1 MSGSNKESKFY
12 GKYRGTVINNVDYK
26 REGRLTV
33 QVPAIGG
40 GIVVYAEPCFPF
52 AGLPGMAS
60 GMFFT
65 PSIGAGVFVEF
76 LNGDIEQPIW
86 SGGYPGTTASM
97 PLDAS
102 AAAPGLE
109 PLVFVSGV
117 LKITVAN
124 NLIEIG
130 LAGAP
135 RSSMAN
141 GIQIQPGMI
150 TFMVGTARF
159 TLTPAGMDMNSA
171 LQILPG
177 G

>member
-1 MSGSNKESKFY
+1 MSDDSSQAKLF
-12 GKYRGTVINNVDYK
+12 GKYRGTVVNNVDYK
-26 REGRLTV
+26 REGRLTI

-40 GIVVYAEPCFPF
+40 GLVVYAEPCFPF

-65 PSIGAGVFVEF
+65 PPIGSGVFVEF

-86 SGGYPGTTASM
+86 SGGYPGSVASM
-97 PLDAS
+97 PIDAS
-102 AAAPGLE
+102 AQAPGLE
-109 PLVFVSGV
+109 PLVFQSGV

-150 TFMVGTARF
+150 TFMVGAARF

-171 LQILPG
+171 LQIVPG